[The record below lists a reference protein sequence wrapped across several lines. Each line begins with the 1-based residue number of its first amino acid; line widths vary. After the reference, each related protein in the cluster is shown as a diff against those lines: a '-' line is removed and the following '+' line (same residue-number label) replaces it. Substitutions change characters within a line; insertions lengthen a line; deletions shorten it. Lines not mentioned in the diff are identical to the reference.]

1 MADEYKRKISSEEV
15 KDRYIMI
22 LKNGLEIF
30 PKVGKPF
37 KLKVKDTE
45 IEAYIE
51 TMERWS
57 MGPKKPQIIYKID
70 AEKFRDIFPLHFG
83 KSVSIKKESDEL
95 YVLS

>member
-1 MADEYKRKISSEEV
+1 MADVYKRKVSPEEV

-37 KLKVKDTE
+37 KLKVNDTE
-45 IEAYIE
+45 IETYIE

-70 AEKFRDIFPLHFG
+70 AEKFWDNFPLQFG
-83 KSVSIKKESDEL
+83 KTVTIKKESDEI